1 MRPMRGRLIVAL
13 ALVAVGLVWVGQ
25 GLGLLRGSSF
35 MIDDVRWAVL
45 GAVLVLVGGAIALSA
60 RRRPKA

>member
-1 MRPMRGRLIVAL
+1 MRTRLIVAR

-35 MIDDVRWAVL
+35 MVNDVRWAV
-45 GAVLVLVGGAIALSA
+45 VGTLLIVVGVAIGVSA
-60 RRRPKA
+60 RRRPPET

>member
-1 MRPMRGRLIVAL
+1 MRTRLIVAL

-35 MIDDVRWAVL
+35 MVNDVRWAVV
-45 GAVLVLVGGAIALSA
+45 GALLIVAGVAIAVSA
-60 RRRPKA
+60 RRRPPDA